1 MKIPK
6 GNDDWGEGRRGGER
20 EREEKERKEEWK
32 GLGKAAR
39 DLPRILPNFARM
51 LQWRK
56 FERILRRPGLVIGT
70 FHQISFND
78 SKSRFDKLFKR
89 KPAPIR
95 RNF

>member
-6 GNDDWGEGRRGGER
+6 GNDGWGKGGGKR